1 MNIFR
6 RKYVKIIK
14 NRRKN
19 RDEKTRR
26 LFVVFLCVTLLGN
39 VFLSLGVF
47 AAQGIEQVFSDGF
60 ELSYEG
66 WEKFGSTASGGLQLS
81 STFYNIDGS
90 GTKALKMSNHVNS
103 WDCPAYN
110 IRNKL
115 TDSSGKLR
123 PGTYAVQL
131 WFCVEGITESTT
143 PARLLLR
150 CRGAN
155 GYSFMENHSGNYYY
169 SIGNHTTVTEGQ
181 GCMLTGSFM
190 ITEAD
195 KNCTNDLL
203 LCIDSVTG
211 QVGSNIYIDDV
222 KIYRLSDF
230 SISNGDFVEGIAGW
244 RSWGGN
250 GYIYSNF
257 DSTYSDV
264 GHYTMVDQYSSIAC
278 NVNQIL
284 SYYGTGTYFID
295 LDVKLSTFDDSASKP
310 FKIYFTKNNDQYH
323 YNLLQTSR
331 NINNTWQHIR
341 LSVNTNTVPANQ
353 TQTLYQLLDPINSQV
368 HLRFQRE
375 ANTAAYSYEI
385 ANVKIEFA
393 NEFSYGTNQY
403 DFGNRYVSTYHKHQ
417 VNGFE
422 IEMKV
427 ANAYNNQYPIGAN
440 AREDIFSKIYE
451 SGGDVGAVSSGEGDH
466 GGISYG
472 LYQFTQNDSA
482 PDFIE
487 WMAESSTYRNLY
499 NSYFAG
505 YTGNY
510 ADSNFANRWKN
521 CAKNQE
527 AAFAEAQYQYAKKIF
542 YDDVVVGVNQ
552 LFDSKG
558 KNKTFDINSRSK
570 AVKNLVFSVGA
581 QNGTSGA
588 AEVIAQ
594 ALWHKHLPSLTE
606 TDYIEII
613 TERLTRTYVR
623 GQIVIDVINP
633 PEKPDDI
640 PPDPLDPKYV
650 IHAAGL
656 NTTKQNFVEKLNLE
670 DRFVA
675 KQSNN
680 SGDVQVGVLMRHY
693 GIYFDALKMY
703 AQEAG
708 LE

>member
-1 MNIFR
+1 M
-6 RKYVKIIK
+6 KKIC
-14 NRRKN
+14 
-19 RDEKTRR
+19 R
-26 LFVVFLCVTLLGN
+26 LFVMSLCIALLGN
-39 VFLSLGVF
+39 VFWSFGVF
-47 AAQGIEQVFSDGF
+47 ASSEIEQVFSDGF

-81 STFYNIDGS
+81 STFYNINGS
-90 GTKALKMSNHVNS
+90 GTKALKMNNHVNS

-110 IRNKL
+110 IRDEL

-150 CRGAN
+150 CRGTN
-155 GYSFMENHSGNYYY
+155 GYSFMENHDGNYYY
-169 SIGNHTTVTEGQ
+169 AIGNRTTATEGQ

-190 ITEAD
+190 ITEED
-195 KNCTNDLL
+195 KNCTDDLL
-203 LCIDSVTG
+203 LCIDWVTG
-211 QVGSNIYIDDV
+211 QAGSNIYIDDV

-230 SISNGDFVEGIAGW
+230 SISNGNFVEGIAGW

-284 SYYGTGTYFID
+284 SYYGSGTYFID
-295 LDVKLSTFDDSASKP
+295 LDVKLSTFDDNASKP

-323 YNLLQTSR
+323 YNILQTNRS
-331 NINNTWQHIR
+331 INNSWQHIR
-341 LSVNTNTVPANQ
+341 LSVNTNTIPANQ
-353 TQTLYQLLDPINSQV
+353 TQTLYQLLDPVNSQV

-375 ANTAAYSYEI
+375 VNTAAYSYEI

-427 ANAYNNQYPIGAN
+427 GKAYNNQYPIGAN
-440 AREDIFSKIYE
+440 AREDVFCKIYE
-451 SGGDVGAVSSGEGDH
+451 SGGDVGAVSSGAGDS

-472 LYQFTQNDSA
+472 LYQFTQGASA
-482 PDFIE
+482 PEFIE
-487 WMAESSTYRNLY
+487 WMAESS
-499 NSYFAG
+499 SYFAG
-505 YTGNY
+505 YVGEY
-510 ADSNFANRWKN
+510 DDSNFANRWKK
-521 CAKNQE
+521 CAKDQE
-527 AAFAEAQYQYAKKIF
+527 AAFAEAQYQFAKKIF

-558 KNKTFDINSRSK
+558 KGKTFDINARSK
-570 AVKNLVFSVGA
+570 AVQNLVFSVGA
-581 QNGTSGA
+581 QNGTAGA
-588 AEVIAQ
+588 VKVIAQ
-594 ALWHKHLPSLTE
+594 ALWHKHLPNLTE

-613 TERLTRTYVR
+613 TERLTRTYVE
-623 GQIVIDVINP
+623 GQRVIDVINP
-633 PEKPDDI
+633 EKP
-640 PPDPLDPKYV
+640 PEVMDPKYV

-656 NTTKQNFVEKLNLE
+656 NATKQNFVEKLNLE
-670 DRFVA
+670 NRFVA
-675 KQSNN
+675 RQNNN
-680 SGDVQVGVLMRHY
+680 SSDVQVGVLMRHY

>member
-1 MNIFR
+1 MKRF
-6 RKYVKIIK
+6 
-14 NRRKN
+14 
-19 RDEKTRR
+19 TRF
-26 LFVVFLCVTLLGN
+26 LIVFLCVALVGN
-39 VFLSLGVF
+39 VLWSFGVF
-47 AAQGIEQVFSDGF
+47 ASSEIELVFSDGF
-60 ELSYEG
+60 ELSYAG

-81 STFYNIDGS
+81 STFYNTDGN
-90 GTKALKMSNHVNS
+90 GTKSLKMNNHVNS

-110 IRNKL
+110 IRDEL
-115 TDSSGKLR
+115 TDSSGNLR

-155 GYSFMENHSGNYYY
+155 GYSFMENHNGNYYY
-169 SIGNHTTVTEGQ
+169 GIGNRTTVTEGQ

-211 QVGSNIYIDDV
+211 QAGSNIYIDDV

-250 GYIYSNF
+250 GYLYSNF
-257 DSTYSDV
+257 DTTYSDV

-341 LSVNTNTVPANQ
+341 LSVNTNTIPANQ

-375 ANTAAYSYEI
+375 ANTEAYSYEI
-385 ANVKIEFA
+385 ANVKIEFS

-440 AREDIFSKIYE
+440 DRIDVFSKIYE
-451 SGGDVGAVSSGEGDH
+451 SGGDIGAISSGSGDS
-466 GGISYG
+466 GGKSYG
-472 LYQFTQNDSA
+472 AYQFSQNASV

-505 YTGNY
+505 YSGNY
-510 ADSNFANRWKN
+510 GDDNFASRWTN
-521 CAKNQE
+521 CANE
-527 AAFAEAQYQYAKKIF
+527 EPENFAEAQYQFAKKIF
-542 YDDVVVGVNQ
+542 YDDVVAGVNDY
-552 LFDSKG
+552 LEE

-570 AVKNLVFSVGA
+570 AVKNLVFSVGV

-588 AEVIAQ
+588 AKVIAE
-594 ALWHKHLPSLTE
+594 ALWHKYLPSLTE

-613 TERLTRTYVR
+613 TERLTRTYVD
-623 GQIVIDVINP
+623 GQKIIDVMNP
-633 PEKPDDI
+633 PEAGE
-640 PPDPLDPKYV
+640 DPEAFYADYL

-656 NTTKQNFVEKLNLE
+656 TTTKQNFVEKLNLE
-670 DRFVA
+670 NRWLTR
-675 KQSNN
+675 QENN